1 MSLIIKLPHCKI
13 RFLAFIIY
21 NAFYVLYML
30 GYTSQS
36 LYLGTLILFCMMNGF
51 FVLRKKEYLCKRE
64 FKLGTC
70 YVLVFLVVSVL
81 IQLFHMDFQTYLISG
96 LIRIFLPIINAF
108 LFVNSINESD
118 YDAFFNVM
126 LLRFVLHFLLENY
139 QYLNPTYILA
149 ISWKD
154 SSSVMESSMAHDFII
169 MEMYYLFKNKK
180 MKAIICMV
188 FCMLSMK
195 RISFILAPLLLIMAK
210 WIKNDIPVNKKY
222 LSALKGISII
232 SPFLIIAMYSDSF
245 QIWLYN
251 TLHVDLN
258 VIMSG
263 RPHIYKTL
271 VENIPYF
278 NGYGSVNNFLTQRA
292 LLFNTTWDAVLH
304 NDFLRIYFETTIFG
318 VIVLANNLVELT
330 KKQYWHFIMISYLL
344 VVAITSHILNY
355 FSVWITFYL
364 VVMCSNSTQQKG
376 I

>member
-1 MSLIIKLPHCKI
+1 
-13 RFLAFIIY
+13 
-21 NAFYVLYML
+21 ML

-126 LLRFVLHFLLENY
+126 LLRFVLQFLLENY
-139 QYLNPTYILA
+139 QYLNPTDILA

-195 RISFILAPLLLIMAK
+195 RISFILAPLLLTMAK